1 MDNPSTFDRG
11 WHLEKNEPEAKET
24 IHVTQELVKQE
35 SPHFVT
41 DQSQIHEESTPPV
54 AERVL

>member
-11 WHLEKNEPEAKET
+11 WHLEKNETEAKET

-35 SPHFVT
+35 SPPFC
-41 DQSQIHEESTPPV
+41 D
-54 AERVL
+54 